1 MMKYELSAIYDGKKS
16 FYGKATVT
24 EYRTGE
30 KILRSYNTDVAR
42 ITADGSFLRT
52 WAGWSATTTRHVN
65 EFRKQNGFAALS
77 KKEWERLPVSEI
89 SMVHDVVELLEE
101 YGKLA

>member
-1 MMKYELSAIYDGKKS
+1 MMKYELRATYDGRKS

-52 WAGWSATTTRHVN
+52 WAGWSATTARHVN
-65 EFRKQNGFAALS
+65 EFRRQNGFAALS
-77 KKEWERLPVSEI
+77 KKEWEQLPVSEI
-89 SMVHDVVELLEE
+89 SMMHDVVELLEE